1 MLGELLLYNP
11 KTHTDSSIFYV
22 EIIIQVKKQKKS
34 KAKLDVFAVMVKE
47 LQEKTPVKQ
56 NSGRGVVKDSTIAR
70 LQDIYKKDQKD
81 DV

>member
-1 MLGELLLYNP
+1 M
-11 KTHTDSSIFYV
+11 

-34 KAKLDVFAVMVKE
+34 KAKLDVFAVMVQE

-56 NSGRGVVKDSTIAR
+56 NSGKGVVKDTTIAR

>member
-1 MLGELLLYNP
+1 M
-11 KTHTDSSIFYV
+11 

-34 KAKLDVFAVMVKE
+34 KAKLDVFAVMVQE

-56 NSGRGVVKDSTIAR
+56 NSGKGVVKDSTIAR

>member
-1 MLGELLLYNP
+1 M
-11 KTHTDSSIFYV
+11 

-34 KAKLDVFAVMVKE
+34 KTKLDVFAVMVKE

>member
-1 MLGELLLYNP
+1 
-11 KTHTDSSIFYV
+11 V

>member
-1 MLGELLLYNP
+1 M
-11 KTHTDSSIFYV
+11 

-34 KAKLDVFAVMVKE
+34 KAKLDVFAVMVQE

>member
-11 KTHTDSSIFYV
+11 KTHTDSIIFYV

-34 KAKLDVFAVMVKE
+34 KAKLDVFAVMVQE

-56 NSGRGVVKDSTIAR
+56 NSGKGVVKDSTIAR

>member
-1 MLGELLLYNP
+1 M
-11 KTHTDSSIFYV
+11 

-34 KAKLDVFAVMVKE
+34 KAKLDVFAMMVQE
-47 LQEKTPVKQ
+47 LEEKTPVKQ
-56 NSGRGVVKDSTIAR
+56 NSGKGVVKDSTIAR